1 MGVIVCGYQGIG
13 KSTVAKEFPNVIDLE
28 SSSFYD
34 VDEKTRP
41 ENWAYFYVKIAID
54 QALRGNDVFLS
65 CHDSVRE
72 QLFAQYYSCLCGE
85 ERSYVAPLVI
95 IPAIELKK
103 KWENRLLDRYFL
115 TLSSKDRK
123 AYEFHVKEFETDV
136 NKLISN
142 TLSPLPTIFIRD
154 INYDLREL
162 IYNYLRHADDK
173 YNCSIL
179 KWRGRRRG
187 GHYDAGRSEVC
198 SES

>member
-13 KSTVAKEFPNVIDLE
+13 KSTVAKDIPNIIDLE
-28 SSSFYD
+28 SSSFYGA
-34 VDEKTRP
+34 DEKTRP

-72 QLFAQYYSCLCGE
+72 QLYLQYHDLYDE

-95 IPAIELKK
+95 IPAIELKRE
-103 KWENRLLDRYFL
+103 WENRLLDRYFISL
-115 TLSSKDRK
+115 EPKDRR
-123 AYEFHVKEFETDV
+123 AYEFHTKEFETNV
-136 NKLISN
+136 NELISN
-142 TLSPLPTIFIRD
+142 TSLPLPTIFIRD

-162 IYNYLRHADDK
+162 IYNYLINADDK
-173 YNCSIL
+173 YNCNCL
-179 KWRGRRRG
+179 KWRRRRG
-187 GHYDAGRSEVC
+187 GRYNAGRSEVC

>member
-13 KSTVAKEFPNVIDLE
+13 KSTVAKDIPNVIDLE
-28 SSSFYD
+28 SSSFYGAD
-34 VDEKTRP
+34 KKTRP

-72 QLFAQYYSCLCGE
+72 QLYLQYHDLYDE

-103 KWENRLLDRYFL
+103 EWENRLLDRYFISL
-115 TLSSKDRK
+115 EPKDRR
-123 AYEFHVKEFETDV
+123 AYEFHTKEFETNV
-136 NKLISN
+136 NELISN
-142 TLSPLPTIFIRD
+142 TSLPLPTIFIRD

-162 IYNYLRHADDK
+162 IYNYLINLDDK
-173 YNCSIL
+173 YNCSYL
-179 KWRGRRRG
+179 KWRRRRG
-187 GHYDAGRSEVC
+187 GHYNAGRSEVC

>member
-13 KSTVAKEFPNVIDLE
+13 KSTVAKDIPNVIDLE
-28 SSSFYD
+28 SNSFYGA
-34 VDEKTRP
+34 DEKTRP

-54 QALRGNDVFLS
+54 QALRGKDVFLS

-72 QLFAQYYSCLCGE
+72 QLYLQYHDLYDE

-95 IPAIELKK
+95 IPAIELKNE
-103 KWENRLLDRYFL
+103 WGNRLLDRYFISL
-115 TLSSKDRK
+115 EPKDRR
-123 AYEFHVKEFETDV
+123 AYEFHTKEFETNV
-136 NKLISN
+136 NELISN
-142 TLSPLPTIFIRD
+142 TSLPLPTIFIRD

-162 IYNYLRHADDK
+162 IYKYLINSDDK
-173 YNCSIL
+173 YNCSYI

-187 GHYDAGRSEVC
+187 GNYNAGRSEVC